1 MRSVSHVSVPPCLNV
16 SGAVRPPESGF
27 GSPTL
32 LRSWSAVY
40 VATLTSDERQA
51 RGQRHERSGVGETNP
66 YAGQA
71 DLNVLT
77 AREGWGG
84 QPAHGAGGQR
94 SHEPSQRGPAT
105 GVGIRIADITAL
117 LVCRVYVA
125 KLTSDERQADL
136 RPPVLRAGNRFSL
149 AILPLA
155 AASTS

>member
-40 VATLTSDERQA
+40 VA
-51 RGQRHERSGVGETNP
+51 
-66 YAGQA
+66 
-71 DLNVLT
+71 
-77 AREGWGG
+77 
-84 QPAHGAGGQR
+84 
-94 SHEPSQRGPAT
+94 
-105 GVGIRIADITAL
+105 
-117 LVCRVYVA
+117 

-149 AILPLA
+149 ATLPLP